1 MTFADDMLR
10 LFGTN
15 EPPRAMRRLQ
25 AGALSC
31 DFEGGTVR
39 RLRWGDTEI
48 VRGLAYLLRDRNWG
62 RASAQV
68 VDVNVQ

>member
-1 MTFADDMLR
+1 
-10 LFGTN
+10 
-15 EPPRAMRRLQ
+15 MRRLQ